1 MFEQSVFT
9 FVLLPDRPKTGD
21 FVWVLFEAENYLA
34 KILHVLP
41 DEKYKIEWWYFAYPP
56 IDDEAPCLICEKHP
70 EVFIL
75 CDCCNR
81 GGCLPCFG
89 LEAVPDGPW
98 YCGKCKSQ
106 QELLGVPDEYWSRVR
121 KNDLILDNDYQPQ
134 DIEAACIQDRADVTG
149 YAQRLMLTRPKGR
162 KRKFQYDWIQ
172 KIPKK
177 YI

>member
-1 MFEQSVFT
+1 M
-9 FVLLPDRPKTGD
+9 
-21 FVWVLFEAENYLA
+21 
-34 KILHVLP
+34 HVLP

-172 KIPKK
+172 KIPRKFL
-177 YI
+177 